1 MNPAVVFLIVV
12 VVMLT
17 AWWIA
22 RSLDEGRIE
31 SYLRGRGCKLLSQQ
45 WRPFGRGWF
54 GSTHERI
61 YEIRYR
67 DRDGSVHEALAKT
80 SMLAGVYLSE
90 DRVVTAAPTT
100 TAATTAAQPDAAA
113 LLADNQRLFAENQR
127 LRAEIEQ
134 LRRRS

>member
-22 RSLDEGRIE
+22 RSLDAGRIE
-31 SYLRGRGCKLLSQQ
+31 LYLKGRGCALLSQQ

-90 DRVVTAAPTT
+90 DQVVQSAP
-100 TAATTAAQPDAAA
+100 AATQAKAQPDTAAV
-113 LLADNQRLFAENQR
+113 LADNQRLLAENQR